1 MQPHR
6 ISLSRIAALTL
17 AAALMLVA
25 AACANIGTPEGGPRD
40 YTPPRVVKTSPANG
54 AVNFKGNKVEI
65 TFDEIV
71 QIKDQQSKVV
81 VSPAQKEMPV
91 IRNTGRKVTV
101 EFRDTLK
108 PNTTYVVDFTNAI
121 EDNNEGNVLDGYS
134 FAFSTGETIDSLQV
148 SGMALRASD
157 LEPMQHILVGLHS
170 NLSDTA
176 FATTPLERIS
186 RTNDRGQFTLR
197 NLKPGRYHIFAL
209 NDVDGD
215 YRMART
221 EDMAFCDSVIVPG
234 VNSVSTRDTVFTFDH
249 RVDTVVTATHTQY
262 VPNNVLLS
270 VFNENYRQQYIKS
283 HRRLGRNRLL
293 LQMGAPQTRMPQV
306 RLLSPQPS
314 ARHWCRLER
323 NERGDSL
330 VYWLADSSL
339 IKSDSLSL
347 EVHYMRTP
355 TDGADTLVEATDTL
369 AFAAVRSGYELKQQE
384 QARKEREKRQK
395 EISQLVEKRDKA
407 AAEGK
412 DVTEYELNL
421 AALRHQD
428 EAEVPSLKA
437 TLEKAELGVTDSIAF
452 KFDTPVDTV
461 YNRRLRLTHMLPD
474 STWEA
479 VPLPP
484 MVKANEC
491 SELRYVLP
499 MRLQPGGQ
507 YKLQVDS
514 AAIYSIYNLTCKG
527 IDQDISVK
535 KLEDYA
541 NLYMRI
547 QGLAGRRAV
556 AQLLDGGDKPV
567 MTAAVDSAAAE
578 AAFEN
583 VEPGTYYVRLFID
596 DNGNGVWDT
605 GNYVRHQQPEEVYY
619 YPKPLKLRRNWDVDQ
634 AWNIYAAPLD
644 LQKPENIRKNRPEN
658 RTSLLDSKR
667 KRANKA
673 DGDTEEDDTD
683 GFSNPAFG
691 RNAYSGNKY
700 NDYRNGQR

>member
-1 MQPHR
+1 MLQHC
-6 ISLSRIAALTL
+6 ISLSRLAAWTL
-17 AAALMLVA
+17 AAAMMLVA

-54 AVNFKGNKVEI
+54 AVNFKGSKVEI

-91 IRNTGRKVTV
+91 IRNNGRKVTV

-221 EDMAFCDSVIVPG
+221 EDMAFCDSVVVPG
-234 VNSVSTRDTVFTFDH
+234 VTSVTTRDTVFTFDH

-262 VPNNVLLS
+262 VPNNVLLN
-270 VFNENYRQQYIKS
+270 VFNEGYRQQYIKS
-283 HRRLGRNRLL
+283 YRRLGRNRLL

-314 ARHWCRLER
+314 ARSWCRLER
-323 NERGDSL
+323 SERGDSL
-330 VYWLADSSL
+330 VYWLSDSSL

-355 TDGADTLVEATDTL
+355 PSGADTLVEATDTL

-421 AALRHQD
+421 AALRRQD

-452 KFDTPVDTV
+452 KFDTPIDTI
-461 YNRRLRLTHMLPD
+461 YNRRLHLTQMQPD
-474 STWEA
+474 STWQA

-484 MVKANEC
+484 MVRASEC

-514 AAIYSIYNLTCKG
+514 AAFYSIYNLTCKG

-556 AQLLDGGDKPV
+556 VQLLNSGDKPV
-567 MTAAVDSAAAE
+567 MTAAVDSAGTE

-583 VEPGTYYVRLFID
+583 VEPGTYYARLFID

-605 GNYVRHQQPEEVYY
+605 GNYARHQQPEEVYY
-619 YPKPLKLRRNWDVDQ
+619 FPKPLKLRRNWDVDQ
-634 AWNIYAAPLD
+634 TWNIYAAPLD
-644 LQKPENIRKNRPEN
+644 LQKPESIRKNRPEN
-658 RTSLLDSKR
+658 RTNLLDSKR
-667 KRANKA
+667 QKSSKAN
-673 DGDTEEDDTD
+673 GDTEDDDTD

-691 RNAYSGNKY
+691 RNSYSGNKY
-700 NDYRNGQR
+700 EDYRNNQR

>member
-1 MQPHR
+1 MLQHR
-6 ISLSRIAALTL
+6 ISLSRLAAWTL
-17 AAALMLVA
+17 ATAMMLVA

-91 IRNTGRKVTV
+91 IRNNGRKVTV

-134 FAFSTGETIDSLQV
+134 FAFSTGESIDSLQV

-176 FATTPLERIS
+176 FAQIPLERIS

-209 NDVDGD
+209 NDADGD

-234 VNSVSTRDTVFTFDH
+234 VNSVTTRDTVFTFDH
-249 RVDTVVTATHTQY
+249 RVDTVVTATHTRY

-270 VFNENYRQQYIKS
+270 VFNEGYRQQYIKS
-283 HRRLGRNRLL
+283 YRRLGRNRLL

-306 RLLSPQPS
+306 RLLSPHPS
-314 ARHWCRLER
+314 ARSWCRLER
-323 NERGDSL
+323 NESGDSL
-330 VYWLADSSL
+330 VYWLSDSSL

-355 TDGADTLVEATDTL
+355 PSGADTLVEATDTL

-407 AAEGK
+407 AAAGK

-421 AALRHQD
+421 TALRRQD
-428 EAEVPSLKA
+428 EAEEPVLKA

-452 KFDTPVDTV
+452 KFDTPIDTI
-461 YNRRLRLTHMLPD
+461 YSRRLRLTHMQPD
-474 STWEA
+474 STWQA

-484 MVKANEC
+484 MVRASEC

-547 QGLAGRRAV
+547 LGLAGRRAV
-556 AQLLDGGDKPV
+556 VQLLNSGDKPV
-567 MTAAVDSAAAE
+567 MTAAVDSAGAE

-583 VEPGTYYVRLFID
+583 VEPGTYYARLFID

-605 GNYVRHQQPEEVYY
+605 GNYARHQQPEEVYY

-634 AWNIYAAPLD
+634 TWNIYAAPLD
-644 LQKPENIRKNRPEN
+644 LQKPESIRKNRPEN
-658 RTSLLDSKR
+658 RTNLLDSKR
-667 KRANKA
+667 KQSGKAN
-673 DGDTEEDDTD
+673 GDTDDDDTD

-691 RNAYSGNKY
+691 RNSYSGNKY
-700 NDYRNGQR
+700 EDYRNNQR